1 MYMRDHAVLIGVA
14 TGILAGAVVTAI
26 AGTALANPKT
36 RKMVERTTDK
46 ALDMAKDVTQKFM

>member
-1 MYMRDHAVLIGVA
+1 MRDHAVLTGVA

-36 RKMVERTTDK
+36 RKMVERTTD
-46 ALDMAKDVTQKFM
+46 MAKDVTQKFM